1 LLLQTAPGAISLARI
16 GAEEFSIMLTSKTLK
31 ASILCLVLL
40 LGSSSPGFSQED
52 SPADPAAVTAA
63 GEVADDDDSA
73 RKEAT
78 GEPRGQDSSAAS
90 TTPVA
95 PTPPAPEASADQ
107 PKKAKKV
114 KKSFLEKFAPILIL
128 LIVVAF
134 VLGRL
139 PQVEGVNHTSEFRR
153 RRVLNW
159 LPLGLTYAFL
169 YMGRYNIK
177 VSQHAFGDKNL
188 AGGDLTKDLVAKCTA
203 EGSSLAEALCTPMMT
218 NPDFAFIF
226 MVGTWVYGCSFLI
239 NGPMVDRLGGKF
251 GILMGAGGAAVANL
265 IMGLITWYALS
276 ASGDSQWVRDDFR
289 YLMAGLYGINM
300 YFQSFGAVAIV
311 KVNAPWFHIRERG
324 VFGAIFGVLI
334 SLGIYLAFD
343 VGYMIIGALPIQMV
357 FLIPTVL
364 LAVFWL
370 LDYFIVRNTP
380 GQAGFEDF
388 DLGDASGSLE
398 QDGER
403 LGAMQVF
410 GLMLKNPVII
420 TIACI
425 EFCSGFLRQA
435 IMQWYRTFAKQTD
448 AVLGLKGDFVYEN
461 WGMLLC
467 CAGILGGVCAGIL
480 SDRVFQ
486 SRRGPVAAIL
496 YGVMLLGGVTLVF
509 TYQTPYIGIVVIVMS
524 MAVIGVHGMLSGTAS
539 MDFGGK
545 QNVGTAVGIID
556 GFVYAGTGVMAMVYM
571 FILPDDS
578 NPLVAGNPD
587 EWIWWPVSM
596 IPVALVGLVLAT
608 RVWNAKPKG
617 KSAK

>member
-1 LLLQTAPGAISLARI
+1 MSSKARLRRLPIALATIFCFLALSSVSIAQESVGDSQPETGAII
-16 GAEEFSIMLTSKTLK
+16 
-31 ASILCLVLL
+31 V
-40 LGSSSPGFSQED
+40 
-52 SPADPAAVTAA
+52 
-63 GEVADDDDSA
+63 DDDDSSKGSA
-73 RKEAT
+73 QSI
-78 GEPRGQDSSAAS
+78 GDSAGDDDSAGDNHSAESAAPS
-90 TTPVA
+90 DSAPITGAVTPASDAASSGGEQDAAAA
-95 PTPPAPEASADQ
+95 PV
-107 PKKAKKV
+107 KKAKKP

-128 LIVVAF
+128 LIVVGV

-139 PQVEGVNHTSEFRR
+139 PQVEGVDHSSAYRR
-153 RRVLNW
+153 RRVFNW

-177 VSQHAFGDKNL
+177 VSQHAFGDKNQEG
-188 AGGDLTKDLVAKCTA
+188 ADLTKDLIARCMA
-203 EGSSLAEALCTPMMT
+203 EGTTLAESICTPLMT

-226 MVGTWVYGCSFLI
+226 MVGTWVYGCSFII
-239 NGPMVDRLGGKF
+239 NGPLTDRLGGKF
-251 GILMGAGGAAVANL
+251 GILMGAGGASIANL
-265 IMGLITWYALS
+265 LMGLLTWFALEGGVD
-276 ASGDSQWVRDDFR
+276 AQWARDDFR

-324 VFGAIFGVLI
+324 VFGAIFGILI
-334 SLGIYLAFD
+334 SLGIYFAFD
-343 VGYMIIGALPIQMV
+343 IGYMIIESFDIQMV

-364 LAVFWL
+364 LVVFWV
-370 LDYFIVRNTP
+370 LDLFIVRNTP
-380 GQAGFEDF
+380 GEAGFLDF

-398 QDGER
+398 KSGER
-403 LGAMQVF
+403 LGARQVF
-410 GLMLKNPVII
+410 GLMLRNPIII

-448 AVLGLKGDFVYEN
+448 AVLHLKGDFVYEN

-467 CAGILGGVCAGIL
+467 CAGIMGGVFAGIL

-496 YGVMLLGGVTLVF
+496 YGVMLLGGVALVF
-509 TYQTPYIGIVVIVMS
+509 AYQTPYVGILVILMS

-556 GFVYAGTGVMAMVYM
+556 GFVYAGTGVMALVYM

-578 NPLVAGNPD
+578 NPLVSGNPD

-596 IPVALVGLVLAT
+596 IPVALIGLVLAT
-608 RVWNAKPKG
+608 RVWNAKPK
-617 KSAK
+617 

>member
-1 LLLQTAPGAISLARI
+1 MKS
-16 GAEEFSIMLTSKTLK
+16 FKTLV
-31 ASILCLVLL
+31 LCLGLL
-40 LGSSSPGFSQED
+40 VGTSSVGLAQTETAQEQVTETQETPAPTSDNESANTDSANTDSAAPPAEQAAASGSASP
-52 SPADPAAVTAA
+52 
-63 GEVADDDDSA
+63 DDS
-73 RKEAT
+73 
-78 GEPRGQDSSAAS
+78 GGDSSAPAS
-90 TTPVA
+90 TEA
-95 PTPPAPEASADQ
+95 AKAEQAAEPAET
-107 PKKAKKV
+107 KKA

-128 LIVVAF
+128 LIVVGI
-134 VLGRL
+134 VLARL
-139 PQVEGVNHTSEFRR
+139 PQVEGVNHSAAYRK

-177 VSQHAFGDKNL
+177 VSQHAFGDKNQ
-188 AGGDLTKDLVAKCTA
+188 AGNDLTKDLIAKCTA
-203 EGSSLAEALCTPMMT
+203 EGSALAESICTPLMT

-251 GILMGAGGAAVANL
+251 GILMGAGGASVANL
-265 IMGLITWYALS
+265 LMGLLTWYALDGGS
-276 ASGDSQWVRDDFR
+276 DAQWARDEFR
-289 YLMAGLYGINM
+289 YLMATLYGINM

-324 VFGAIFGVLI
+324 VFGAIFGILI
-334 SLGIYLAFD
+334 SLGIYFAFD
-343 VGYMIIGALPIQMV
+343 VGYMIIEAFHIQMV

-364 LAVFWL
+364 LVIFWV

-380 GQAGFEDF
+380 GQAGFDDF
-388 DLGDASGSLE
+388 ELGDASGSLE

-403 LGAMQVF
+403 LKASQVF
-410 GLMLKNPVII
+410 SMMLRNPVIV

-467 CAGILGGVCAGIL
+467 CAGIMGGVFAGIL

-496 YGVMLLGGVTLVF
+496 YGIMLLGGVVLVF
-509 TYQTPYIGIVVIVMS
+509 AYQTPYVGLLVILMS

-556 GFVYAGTGVMAMVYM
+556 GFVYAGTGVMALLYM

-596 IPVALVGLVLAT
+596 IPIALLGLVLAT
-608 RVWNAKPKG
+608 RVWNAKPKT
-617 KSAK
+617 K

>member
-1 LLLQTAPGAISLARI
+1 MKS
-16 GAEEFSIMLTSKTLK
+16 FKTLV
-31 ASILCLVLL
+31 LCLGLL
-40 LGSSSPGFSQED
+40 IGTSSVGLAQTETAQEQ
-52 SPADPAAVTAA
+52 VTATQETPA
-63 GEVADDDDSA
+63 PTSDNESANTDSANTDSAAPPTGQAAASGSTSPDDS
-73 RKEAT
+73 
-78 GEPRGQDSSAAS
+78 GGDSSAPAS
-90 TTPVA
+90 TEATKA
-95 PTPPAPEASADQ
+95 EQAAEPAET
-107 PKKAKKV
+107 KKA

-128 LIVVAF
+128 LIVVGI
-134 VLGRL
+134 VLARL
-139 PQVEGVNHTSEFRR
+139 PQVEGVNHSAAYRK

-177 VSQHAFGDKNL
+177 VSQHAFGDKNQ
-188 AGGDLTKDLVAKCTA
+188 AGNDLTKDLIAKCTA
-203 EGSSLAEALCTPMMT
+203 EGSALAESICTPLMT

-251 GILMGAGGAAVANL
+251 GILMGAGGASVANL
-265 IMGLITWYALS
+265 LMGLLTWYALDGGS
-276 ASGDSQWVRDDFR
+276 DAQWARDEFR
-289 YLMAGLYGINM
+289 YLMATLYGINM

-324 VFGAIFGVLI
+324 VFGAIFGILI
-334 SLGIYLAFD
+334 SLGIYFAFD
-343 VGYMIIGALPIQMV
+343 VGYMIIEAFHIQMV

-364 LAVFWL
+364 LVIFWV

-380 GQAGFEDF
+380 GQAGFDDF
-388 DLGDASGSLE
+388 ELGDASGSLE

-403 LGAMQVF
+403 LKASQVF
-410 GLMLKNPVII
+410 SMMLRNPVIV

-467 CAGILGGVCAGIL
+467 CAGIMGGVFAGIL

-496 YGVMLLGGVTLVF
+496 YGIMLLGGVVLVF
-509 TYQTPYIGIVVIVMS
+509 AYQTPYVGLLVILMS

-556 GFVYAGTGVMAMVYM
+556 GFVYAGTGVMALLYM

-596 IPVALVGLVLAT
+596 IPIALLGLVLAT
-608 RVWNAKPKG
+608 RVWNAKPKT
-617 KSAK
+617 K